1 MYNTFY
7 AGASDVDPSTL
18 IQFNITAVTL
28 KQRIA
33 NINTTRLKSAASGW
47 SSRLK
52 KSEIIYGSNELLF
65 IKLI

>member
-7 AGASDVDPSTL
+7 AGTSDADPSTL

-28 KQRIA
+28 KKRIA
-33 NINTTRLKSAASGW
+33 NINTTMLKSAASGW